1 MMEEVNTNT
10 INSVENKIIIT
21 IIGKRYSGKTTL
33 LNSLI
38 FPEIVN
44 NNNYIST
51 FGYDIR
57 FLPINKNTLIKFY
70 DLGEI
75 ELQPNEKVIQSMS
88 WQSQYVI
95 YLIDPKIKESM
106 SYLGIFEEVFK
117 DNKKIIVFNKIDKI
131 QDINIFNQD
140 KSVQDFIKKYDIK
153 NLFYVNS
160 FDANSIMNFKN
171 ALFDLIQRDM
181 NNNAFNNINNKENNN
196 NMVLYHTPIINFSK
210 KLNIKEL

>member
-1 MMEEVNTNT
+1 MMEEEVNT

-106 SYLGIFEEVFK
+106 HYLGIFEEVFK
-117 DNKKIIVFNKIDKI
+117 DNKKIIVFNKIDQI

-181 NNNAFNNINNKENNN
+181 NNNAFDNINNKELNNN
-196 NMVLYHTPIINFSK
+196 LVLYHNPIINFSK

>member
-1 MMEEVNTNT
+1 MMEEVKT
-10 INSVENKIIIT
+10 INSVQNKIIIT
-21 IIGKRYSGKTTL
+21 IVGKRFSGKTTL

-38 FPEIVN
+38 FPEIIN
-44 NNNYIST
+44 NNNYSRT

-57 FLPINKNTLIKFY
+57 FLPINNDTLIKFY

-95 YLIDPKIKESM
+95 YLIDPKIKESLR
-106 SYLGIFEEVFK
+106 YLSIFEEVFK
-117 DNKKIIVFNKIDKI
+117 DNIKIIVFNKIDQI

-140 KSVQDFIKKYDIK
+140 KSVQDFIKKYNIK
-153 NLFYVNS
+153 NIFNVNS

-171 ALFDLIQRDM
+171 SLFNLIQEDM
-181 NNNAFNNINNKENNN
+181 SNNVFNNINNKEINDNPF
-196 NMVLYHTPIINFSK
+196 LYHNPIIDFSK
-210 KLNIKEL
+210 KINYKDL